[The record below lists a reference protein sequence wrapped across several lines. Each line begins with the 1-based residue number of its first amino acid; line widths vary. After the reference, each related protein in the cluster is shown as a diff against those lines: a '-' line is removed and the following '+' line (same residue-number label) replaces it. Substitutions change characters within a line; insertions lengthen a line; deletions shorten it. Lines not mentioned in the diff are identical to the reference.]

1 MSKPYTTLPNKPTI
15 EVKPFEVSIP
25 QKDLDDLKVIL
36 KHTRIPKETFENS
49 KSHPEDY
56 GVSREWFIKSREA
69 WMDFDWYV
77 FPFVMDGAEKQAKG
91 READQ

>member
-1 MSKPYTTLPNKPTI
+1 MSKPYTKLPNKPTI

-49 KSHPEDY
+49 KSNPEDY
-56 GVSREWFIKSREA
+56 GVSREWFIKAREA
-69 WMDFDWYV
+69 WMGFDWYV
-77 FPFVMDGAEKQAKG
+77 LPTVMGEAE
-91 READQ
+91 E